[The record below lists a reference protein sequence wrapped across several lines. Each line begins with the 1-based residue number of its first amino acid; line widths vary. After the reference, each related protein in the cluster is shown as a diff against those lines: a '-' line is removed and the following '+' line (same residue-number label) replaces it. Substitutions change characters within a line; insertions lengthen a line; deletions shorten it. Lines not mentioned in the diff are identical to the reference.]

1 MEKIIET
8 GLTFDDVLLVPRK
21 SDNELGDYNTQ
32 TYLTKKIKI
41 NIPIVAAAMDTVSD
55 SRMGIGMAREGG
67 IAVIHKNMSA
77 KQQADEVDLVKR
89 SESGMIV
96 DPVTITPDQTLG
108 EVLDLMKKFSI
119 AGFPVIDNIGKLVGI
134 ITNRDIRFERRKEQ
148 LVSEIMTTK
157 NLITGEVGVGLTK
170 AKLILQE
177 HKIEKLPIVDK
188 NGFLKG
194 MITFKDIQKNEN
206 FPNSCKDSRG
216 RLLSA
221 AAVSV
226 NWDDERIDG
235 LIKAKVDILVID
247 VSHGHHQNMIDQ
259 IKRIKSKYKDI
270 QIIAGNIATGD
281 AAEDLIQAGAD
292 AVKVGIGPGS
302 ICTTR
307 VVAGVGVPQ
316 ITAVMNVSKVCKKHG
331 VPCIADGGIKYSGDI
346 AKAIAAGADVVMLGS
361 ILAGTDE
368 SPGEMVLYE
377 GRQFKTYRGMGSL
390 GAMKQGSGDRYF
402 QASESDRIPEGI
414 EGRVPYKGKV
424 GNTVYQ
430 MVGGLKQAMN
440 YCGVKSISQMQ
451 EEAQFIRMTGAGLI
465 ESHPHDVTI
474 TREAPNYKVN

>member
-1 MEKIIET
+1 MAKILET

-21 SDNELGDYNTQ
+21 SNNELGDYNTQ
-32 TYLTKKIKI
+32 TYITKKIKI
-41 NIPIVAAAMDTVSD
+41 NIPIASAAMDTVSD
-55 SRMGIGMAREGG
+55 SKMAIGMAREGG

-77 KQQADEVDLVKR
+77 KHQAEEVDLVKR

-96 DPVTITPDQTLG
+96 DPITITPDQTLG

-119 AGFPVIDNIGKLVGI
+119 AGFPVIKKNGKLVGI
-134 ITNRDIRFERRKEQ
+134 ITNRDIRFDRERSKP
-148 LVSEIMTTK
+148 VSEIMTTE
-157 NLITGEVGVGLTK
+157 NLITSFEGVSLDQ
-170 AKLILQE
+170 AKLILQK
-177 HKIEKLPIVDK
+177 HKIEKLPIIDK
-188 NGFLKG
+188 KGILKG
-194 MITFKDIQKNEN
+194 MITFKDIQKKEN
-206 FPNSCKDSRG
+206 FPNSCKDSKG
-216 RLLSA
+216 RLLAA

-226 NWDDERIDG
+226 NWDDDRIER
-235 LIKAKVDILVID
+235 LVKAKVDILVID
-247 VSHGHHQNMIDQ
+247 VSHGHHQNMMDQ
-259 IKRIKSKYKDI
+259 IKKIKKKYKKV
-270 QIIAGNIATGD
+270 QVIAGNIATAD
-281 AAEDLIQAGAD
+281 AAEDMIKAGAD

-316 ITAVMNVSKVCKKHG
+316 ITAVMNVAKICRKYKV
-331 VPCIADGGIKYSGDI
+331 PLIADGGIKYSGDI

-368 SPGEMVLYE
+368 SPGEMILYE

-402 QASESDRIPEGI
+402 QASESNRIPEGI

-424 GNTVYQ
+424 GNTIYQ

-440 YCGVKSISQMQ
+440 YCGVKSIAEMQ
-451 EEAQFIRMTGAGLI
+451 EEAQFVRMTGAGLI

-474 TREAPNYKVN
+474 TREAPNYRVN

>member
-1 MEKIIET
+1 MEKILET

-41 NIPIVAAAMDTVSD
+41 NIPIASAAMDTVSD
-55 SRMGIGMAREGG
+55 AKMAIGMAREGG

-96 DPVTITPDQTLG
+96 DPITITPDQTLG

-119 AGFPVIDNIGKLVGI
+119 AGFPVIKKNGMLVGI
-134 ITNRDIRFERRKEQ
+134 ITNRDIRFDREKSRP
-148 LVSEIMTTK
+148 VSEIMTTK
-157 NLITGEVGVGLTK
+157 NLITSFEGVSLDE

-188 NGFLKG
+188 KGILKG
-194 MITFKDIQKNEN
+194 MITFKDIQKKEN
-206 FPNSCKDSRG
+206 FPNSCKDSKG
-216 RLLSA
+216 RLLAA

-226 NWDDERIDG
+226 NWDDDRIER
-235 LIKAKVDILVID
+235 LVKAKVDILVID
-247 VSHGHHQNMIDQ
+247 VSHGHHQNMLDQ
-259 IKRIKSKYKDI
+259 IKRIKKKYKKI
-270 QIIAGNIATGD
+270 QVIAGNIATAD
-281 AAEDLIQAGAD
+281 AAEDIIKAGAD

-316 ITAVMNVSKVCKKHG
+316 ITAVMNVAKICRKYKV
-331 VPCIADGGIKYSGDI
+331 PLIADGGIKYSGDI
-346 AKAIAAGADVVMLGS
+346 AKAIAAGANVVMLGS

-368 SPGEMVLYE
+368 SPGEMILYE

-402 QASESDRIPEGI
+402 QASENDRIPEGI

-424 GNTVYQ
+424 GNTIYQ

-440 YCGVKSISQMQ
+440 YCGVKSIEEMQ
-451 EEAQFIRMTGAGLI
+451 KEAQFIRMTGAGLI